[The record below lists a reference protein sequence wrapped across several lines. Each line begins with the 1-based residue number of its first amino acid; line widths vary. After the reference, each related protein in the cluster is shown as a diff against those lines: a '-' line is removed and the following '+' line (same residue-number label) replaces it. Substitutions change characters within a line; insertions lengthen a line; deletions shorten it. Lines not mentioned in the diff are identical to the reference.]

1 MCLYYTVTTPLNQQ
15 NQGSLTDNILV
26 KEHYFGGIMSN
37 LPENLKDLME
47 EAEIKAPALAK
58 ATGIDSSTIL
68 TLLRGDGLPYVDTLV
83 TLADYFK
90 CSTDYLLGL
99 TDKLDNAEFK
109 QRPPFPEQLT
119 FLLEHFKITKYRL
132 EKQTGLSEKTV
143 NRWHNGKTQPTVESL
158 IRLATYFNCSVDFIL
173 GREN

>member
-1 MCLYYTVTTPLNQQ
+1 
-15 NQGSLTDNILV
+15 
-26 KEHYFGGIMSN
+26 MSN
-37 LPENLKDLME
+37 LSENLKDLME
-47 EAEIKAPALAK
+47 EAEIKAPALAQ

-83 TLADYFK
+83 KLADYFK

-99 TDKLDNAEFK
+99 TDQLSEEEFK

-119 FLLEHFKITKYRL
+119 FLLNHFKITKYRL

-143 NRWHNGKTQPTVESL
+143 NRWHNGKTQPTVDSL
-158 IRLATYFNCSVDFIL
+158 IRLAKYFDCSVDFIL
-173 GREN
+173 GRV